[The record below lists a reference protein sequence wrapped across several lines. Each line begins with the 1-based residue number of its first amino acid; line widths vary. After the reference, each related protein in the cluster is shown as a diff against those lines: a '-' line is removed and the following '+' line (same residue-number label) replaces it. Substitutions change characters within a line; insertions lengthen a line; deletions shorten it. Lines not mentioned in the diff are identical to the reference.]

1 MALINLEIL
10 ENDTTMLQKGEVQTP
25 LLGVLRNITCNIY
38 IGDGDEAKS
47 ARKAVRSR
55 LLNFKRFSI
64 ILTKII
70 LT

>member
-1 MALINLEIL
+1 MALINVKIL

-55 LLNFKRFSI
+55 LCERFST
-64 ILTKII
+64 ILQKIMLI
-70 LT
+70 